1 MAYFRDVLP
10 MLEAV
15 VLLLYWILVKSDA
28 GVRGA
33 IGVDGGGVDGGG
45 GGGGVGSPVVTRVA
59 ATWKAGFGILLE
71 MDIFEAAIAVYEVF
85 EFVRYLYKL
94 FLNRFNESFA
104 VHEVKR

>member
-1 MAYFRDVLP
+1 MEYFRDVLP

-33 IGVDGGGVDGGG
+33 IGVDGGGGGG

-85 EFVRYLYKL
+85 DKL
-94 FLNRFNESFA
+94 FLNS
-104 VHEVKR
+104 VK